1 VTLEPLTPIIRIPD
15 FHLQDILLINY
26 IQKGWKAG
34 LLLTV
39 MLGLS
44 ACGGDD
50 DGGVFGTESALSCV
64 QQNGVSGGVD
74 ITNTCDSNIIV
85 LADTGERLVI
95 PPNGTNR
102 LLRVSGSFLL
112 AACFSPNEPEFD
124 GAEFT
129 CG

>member
-1 VTLEPLTPIIRIPD
+1 MNKNQNR
-15 FHLQDILLINY
+15 
-26 IQKGWKAG
+26 KWKAG
-34 LLLTV
+34 AILIAL
-39 MLGLS
+39 LGLTS
-44 ACGGDD
+44 CSDD
-50 DGGVFGTESALSCV
+50 DGGIFGNESALSCV
-64 QQNGVSGGVD
+64 QQSDAPGGVD

-85 LADTGERLVI
+85 QTDTGERLVI

-102 LLRVSGSFLL
+102 LTTVNGVFLL

>member
-1 VTLEPLTPIIRIPD
+1 MPATPLCLLTRNLII
-15 FHLQDILLINY
+15 
-26 IQKGWKAG
+26 G
-34 LLLTV
+34 LLLI
-39 MLGLS
+39 GLS

-64 QQNGVSGGVD
+64 DTADTSGGVD
-74 ITNTCDSNIIV
+74 VTNTCDSNIIV
-85 LADTGERLVI
+85 LVDNGERLVI
-95 PPNGTNR
+95 PPGGTNR
-102 LLRVSGSFLL
+102 LVTVNGLFSL

>member
-1 VTLEPLTPIIRIPD
+1 MNIKR
-15 FHLQDILLINY
+15 
-26 IQKGWKAG
+26 KWKAG
-34 LLLTV
+34 VILISLFGLT
-39 MLGLS
+39 
-44 ACGGDD
+44 ACSDD
-50 DGGVFGTESALSCV
+50 DGGIFGNESALSCV
-64 QQNGVSGGVD
+64 QQSDVSGGVD

-95 PPNGTNR
+95 PPGGTNR
-102 LLRVSGSFLL
+102 LIRVSGSFLL